1 MKLTDEARVGLFTLV
16 SVVLIVVVI
25 SFLGIFSFAN
35 IGYKIE
41 VTFENA
47 KGLKP
52 GNIVRFAGVDI
63 GNIKD
68 IHIKDNRV
76 VVDIS
81 VDKKYQIPDNSIFT
95 IGADGLLGEK
105 YVDVV
110 PPKEPDGRYIKPGTV
125 IVGTNPK
132 GIDEFLDKS
141 SDVLKKLENVLD
153 SMNNIVGDKNL
164 QESLKQTVVNM
175 DKITGNIETITA
187 SMADIMLANQG
198 QIDLMIKNLSATST
212 SLNSTMARLDSMLE
226 KIDNNGQTGDNIAK
240 IVGNIESISKRVD
253 NMAKSLEKVTTDD
266 KTATTIRDTIENANK
281 ASKKANDMLSRVQK
295 IRVRPEASFGYSGK
309 AENNYRVDLNAR
321 IDNGGRG
328 FLVIGV
334 SDLAERRKLNLQ
346 AGNTFGNFALRM
358 GAIHGDAGLGIDYQ
372 PSRDFKLFADLY
384 DPKEHKL
391 GVGAE
396 FRLSNDLYL
405 MGQSLN
411 VRNNASSNTYVGI
424 KQYF

>member
-1 MKLTDEARVGLFTLV
+1 MKLTDEAKVGLFTLV
-16 SVVLIVVVI
+16 SIVLIVVVI

-41 VTFENA
+41 VSFENA

-52 GNIVRFAGVDI
+52 GNLVRFAGVDI

-68 IHIKDNRV
+68 ISIKDNRV
-76 VVDIS
+76 LVDIS
-81 VDKKYQIPDNSIFT
+81 VDKKYQIPENSIFT

-110 PPKEPDGRYIKPGTV
+110 PPKEPNGAYIKSGSV
-125 IVGTNPK
+125 ITGSNPK

-153 SMNNIVGDKNL
+153 SMNNIVGDKEL
-164 QESLKQTVVNM
+164 QDSLKKTVVNM
-175 DKITGNIETITA
+175 DKITGNIEALTG
-187 SMADIMLANQG
+187 SMADILLANQS

-212 SLNSTMARLDSMLE
+212 SLNNTMARLDSMLE
-226 KIDNNGQTGDNIAK
+226 RIDNNGQTGDNIAK
-240 IVGNIESISKRVD
+240 IVDNIASISKRVD
-253 NMAKSLEKVTTDD
+253 NMAKSLENVTTDD
-266 KTATTIRDTIENANK
+266 KTAVKIRETIDNANK
-281 ASKKANDMLSRVQK
+281 ASKKANDVLTRVQK
-295 IRVRPEASFGYSGK
+295 IRVRPDASFGYSGS
-309 AENNYRVDLNAR
+309 AEKNYRVDLNAR

-328 FLVIGV
+328 FMVVGV
-334 SDLAERRKLNLQ
+334 SDLAERRRLNLQ
-346 AGNTFGNFALRM
+346 AGNTFGSFALRM
-358 GAIHGDAGLGIDYQ
+358 GAIHGEAGVGFDYQ
-372 PSRDFKLFADLY
+372 PSNNFKLFADIY
-384 DPKEHKL
+384 DPSEHKI

-396 FRLSNDLYL
+396 FRLSNNLYL

-411 VRNNASSNTYVGI
+411 IRKEASRNTYVGI

>member
-1 MKLTDEARVGLFTLV
+1 MKLTDEAKVGLFTLV
-16 SVVLIVVVI
+16 SIVLIVVVI

-41 VTFENA
+41 VTFDNA

-63 GNIKD
+63 GNIKN

-76 VVDIS
+76 AIDIS
-81 VDKKYQIPDNSIFT
+81 VDKKYRIPANSTFT

-105 YVDVV
+105 YLDVV
-110 PPKEPDGRYIKPGTV
+110 PPKEPNGRYIQPGTV

-141 SDVLKKLENVLD
+141 SDVLKKLEAVLD
-153 SMNNIVGDKNL
+153 SMNSIVGDKDL
-164 QESLKQTVVNM
+164 QASLKQTVVNM
-175 DKITGNIETITA
+175 DKITGNIESITA
-187 SMADIMLANQG
+187 SMADIMLANQA
-198 QIDLMIKNLSATST
+198 QIDSMIKNLSATSA
-212 SLNSTMARLDSMLE
+212 SLNSTMARLDTMME
-226 KIDNNGQTGDNIAK
+226 KIDNKGQTSDNIVK
-240 IVGNIESISKRVD
+240 IVDNISSISKRVD
-253 NMAKSLEKVTTDD
+253 NMAKSLEQVTTDD
-266 KTATTIRDTIENANK
+266 KTAVTIRDTIENASQ
-281 ASKKANDMLSRVQK
+281 ASKKANDILTRVQK

-321 IDNGGRG
+321 IDNGGSG
-328 FLVIGV
+328 FLVVGV

-346 AGNTFGNFALRM
+346 AGNTFGNFALRV

-372 PSRDFKLFADLY
+372 PSRVFKIFADVY

-396 FRLSNDLYL
+396 FRISDNLYL
-405 MGQSLN
+405 QGQSLN
-411 VRNNASSNTYVGI
+411 IRKNASANTYVGI